1 MTLPLPAAIKVTLP
15 LPAAQTAEWRSMAA
29 GQDILVVDP
38 SDPGYSPKGTYYV
51 SVTRCVC
58 VCVYQVRF
66 PVGVLVVY

>member
-1 MTLPLPAAIKVTLP
+1 
-15 LPAAQTAEWRSMAA
+15 MAA

-66 PVGVLVVY
+66 PVGS